1 MIKVYAVYQDCVL
14 CGDKGRKKIA
24 EFAENG
30 VEIEKVS
37 FVSELGREL
46 CEKAVNSHGIKAMPF
61 FTDGHS
67 FSEKI
72 DTFIEYKPEK
82 IEKKPTSH
90 KKINKKKKGN
100 INGTISEA

>member
-1 MIKVYAVYQDCVL
+1 MSKVYAVYQDCVL

-24 EFAENG
+24 EFAEKG

-46 CEKAVNSHGIKAMPF
+46 CEKAINSHGIKVMPF
-61 FTDGHS
+61 FTDGRV
-67 FSEKI
+67 FSEKLDSFI
-72 DTFIEYKPEK
+72 DEK
-82 IEKKPTSH
+82 TEKAPKKT

-100 INGTISEA
+100 IDGTVSKA